1 MSKEHLEKIA
11 LAASVVV
18 ILTGIW
24 FWSGQVVEVIELLK
38 MAYGDE

>member
-11 LAASVVV
+11 LAVSVVV